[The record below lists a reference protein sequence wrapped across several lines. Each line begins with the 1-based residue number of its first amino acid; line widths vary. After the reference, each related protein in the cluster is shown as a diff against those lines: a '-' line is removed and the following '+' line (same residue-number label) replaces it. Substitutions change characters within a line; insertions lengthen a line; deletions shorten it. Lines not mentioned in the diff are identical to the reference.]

1 MGVIIMATKTN
12 TARKITRTKTIT
24 KTTLLDEFQS
34 LIDDI
39 IISTFNRQNLNESLT
54 SNNENL
60 NGAYRPRL
68 FHMIESISKS
78 NGFKTLNE
86 IDTTYRQ
93 ICELDHLQLDN
104 PENPNRLKWTNR
116 WIKKADRESRQKV
129 PQAVTQMFTDF
140 RSCFKSISEGG
151 LTKKVK
157 YLPIEFTSK
166 GIEKPRQIDP
176 TQKFDIFGKYDSYQ
190 DLLKD
195 LNESRESA
203 KDPNITNLN
212 ADTKYAISYVRKHPE
227 IAKSFHLDFLDIC
240 VKNEV
245 PTSAPT
251 QKKTKTK
258 ITARPKKSKQK

>member
-1 MGVIIMATKTN
+1 MATKTN

-24 KTTLLDEFQS
+24 TTSLLDEFQL

-68 FHMIESISKS
+68 FHMIDSVSKS
-78 NGFKTLNE
+78 NGFKTLND
-86 IDTTYRQ
+86 IDITYRQ

-140 RSCFKSISEGG
+140 RSCFKSIDEGG

-166 GIEKPRQIDP
+166 GIEKPRQNDP

-195 LNESRESA
+195 LNESRENA
-203 KDPNITNLN
+203 KDEN
-212 ADTKYAISYVRKHPE
+212 AVELKTTSKYVFSYLWKNPQV
-227 IAKSFHLDFLDIC
+227 IKSFYLGFLDLCI
-240 VKNEV
+240 KLEI